1 MIAMYNVAISF
12 IEAERLGV
20 MEMSTQAVKITKTTL
35 NFAERRKLRVVAD
48 YENKVVYLFKEKNKK
63 RWLIS
68 YEISDRGLFFK
79 KSYLPQLIK
88 EELPYWI
95 ESDQHHREVIDF
107 IAKELEKI
115 ASKK

>member
-20 MEMSTQAVKITKTTL
+20 REMSTQAVKITKTTL

-48 YENKVVYLFKEKNKK
+48 HENKVIYLFKEKNKK

-68 YEISDRGLFFK
+68 YEINNRGLFFK
-79 KSYLPQLIK
+79 KSYLPQIIK

-95 ESDQHHREVIDF
+95 ETDQHHREVIDF
-107 IAKELEKI
+107 IAQELKKI
-115 ASKK
+115 ESKK